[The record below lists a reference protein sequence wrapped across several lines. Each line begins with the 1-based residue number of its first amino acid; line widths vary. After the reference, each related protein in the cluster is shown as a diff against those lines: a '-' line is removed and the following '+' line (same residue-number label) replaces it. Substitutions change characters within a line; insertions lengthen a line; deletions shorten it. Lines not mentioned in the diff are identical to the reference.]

1 MPDVLTAALLCCA
14 ALLAGFVD
22 SVVGGGGLI
31 QLPAL
36 FIAFPNEQP
45 ILLLGTNRT
54 SSIFGTT
61 LAASRYAREASI
73 PWRSM
78 LPAAVVAMACSL
90 LGANVAARVDPALFK
105 PIVLVILI
113 AVAIYTLVK
122 KDLGK
127 VHAPSRTPRA
137 QLLLSIATSAL
148 LGFYDGFLGPGTGS
162 FLIFAFVGL
171 LGFSFLAASASAKII
186 NVATNASSFAW
197 FLATGQILLPLGLL
211 MAACNMAG
219 AALGTRAALRFGS
232 SFVRRLF
239 LLIVSAVIA
248 RFAYDV
254 YLGR

>member
-1 MPDVLTAALLCCA
+1 
-14 ALLAGFVD
+14 
-22 SVVGGGGLI
+22 
-31 QLPAL
+31 
-36 FIAFPNEQP
+36 
-45 ILLLGTNRT
+45 
-54 SSIFGTT
+54 
-61 LAASRYAREASI
+61 
-73 PWRSM
+73 
-78 LPAAVVAMACSL
+78 
-90 LGANVAARVDPALFK
+90 
-105 PIVLVILI
+105 
-113 AVAIYTLVK
+113 VAIYTLIK

-127 VHAPSRTPRA
+127 IHAPSRTPRA
-137 QLLLSIATSAL
+137 QLLLSMATGAL

-211 MAACNMAG
+211 MATCNMAG

-232 SFVRRLF
+232 SFVRGLF
-239 LLIVSAVIA
+239 LLIVPAVIA